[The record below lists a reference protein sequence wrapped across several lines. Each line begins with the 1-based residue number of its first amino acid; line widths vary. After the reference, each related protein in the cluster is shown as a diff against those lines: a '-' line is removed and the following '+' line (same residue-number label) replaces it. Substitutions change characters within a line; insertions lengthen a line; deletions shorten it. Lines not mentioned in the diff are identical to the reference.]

1 MRRARFADGATYA
14 QVESEVDSG
23 MVRRARF
30 ADGATYGPGGSAYS
44 RARGSGAAAELA
56 AAGRRWEVMH
66 IVVEKCCKKKSG
78 VYKSSV

>member
-1 MRRARFADGATYA
+1 MRTVRRMRRRNLRLIQAWCG
-14 QVESEVDSG
+14 
-23 MVRRARF
+23 VRAGRGLA
-30 ADGATYGPGGSAYS
+30 GGSAYS

-56 AAGRRWEVMH
+56 AAGQCWEVMH

>member
-1 MRRARFADGATYA
+1 MRRRNLRLIQAWCG
-14 QVESEVDSG
+14 
-23 MVRRARF
+23 VRAGRGLA
-30 ADGATYGPGGSAYS
+30 GGSAYS
-44 RARGSGAAAELA
+44 RARGSDAAAELT

>member
-1 MRRARFADGATYA
+1 MRAGRGLA
-14 QVESEVDSG
+14 
-23 MVRRARF
+23 
-30 ADGATYGPGGSAYS
+30 GGSAYS
-44 RARGSGAAAELA
+44 RARGSGAAAELT

>member
-1 MRRARFADGATYA
+1 MGQA
-14 QVESEVDSG
+14 ESEVDSG
-23 MVRRARF
+23 MVRRGLA
-30 ADGATYGPGGSAYS
+30 GGSAYS
-44 RARGSGAAAELA
+44 RARGSGAAAELT